1 MPLTPEEE
9 QQLREQIR
17 ASLEAREQ
25 QRSTV
30 QHQED
35 QGRQQQLEERLRQQI
50 AEEEEERFYRERG
63 YVQHKNRQGIIEW
76 VTPEEAERRAGRRS
90 KRKSSGRRK
99 IRQRNQILQWAL
111 NIALVTVALG
121 VFYYLLRYNPG
132 PARVNHGN
140 IIVTSDVPGAH
151 IYLDGTEKRLLFTPD
166 TLRNL
171 PAGAHFLAIYKDGYT
186 AWPPMQRIQVE
197 ANGTARAEFTLKSA
211 GLLGQISV
219 SANLEK
225 FTIYVD
231 GIAVPALPE
240 SVIEVPA
247 GYRVI
252 TVVKE
257 GYLANPHYQRVLVKA
272 GELTPLRFTFDPGG
286 DIGYLDIS
294 SNLNS
299 AYVFIDNR
307 FSGLKANGGP
317 FPLPAGV
324 YEVRVCQNGYS
335 NIPQAELLR
344 IIPGQ
349 THALSFHLQPE
360 AARDTLHIATAT
372 PGAGII
378 IDGHWQPV
386 VTPARDLYLSP
397 GIHFFNFMRD
407 GRLYAA
413 QELQI
418 NSEPNNQKL
427 LSYDF

>member
-9 QQLREQIR
+9 RQLREQIR
-17 ASLEAREQ
+17 ANLETRER
-25 QRSTV
+25 QRNV
-30 QHQED
+30 AQDQED

-50 AEEEEERFYRERG
+50 AEEEETRFYRERG
-63 YVQHKNRQGIIEW
+63 YVQYKNRQGIIEW
-76 VTPEEAERRAGRRS
+76 VSPEEAEKRSGRRS
-90 KRKSSGRRK
+90 KRKSSSRRK
-99 IRQRNQILQWAL
+99 ARRRNQVLQWVL

-121 VFYYLLRYNPG
+121 VFYYLLKYNPG

-140 IIVTSDVPGAH
+140 IIVSSDVPGAH
-151 IYLDGTEKRLLFTPD
+151 IYLDGTEKPQMFTPD

-186 AWPPMQRIQVE
+186 SWPPMQRIQVE

-219 SANLEK
+219 SANQADFK
-225 FTIYVD
+225 IFVD
-231 GIAVPALPE
+231 GIAIPDRPE
-240 SVIEVPA
+240 AVIEVPA

-252 TVVKE
+252 TAVKA
-257 GYLANPHYQRVLVKA
+257 GYLANPSHQRVLVKA
-272 GELTPLRFTFDPGG
+272 GELTQLRFTFEPGG
-286 DIGYLDIS
+286 NIGYLNVS

-317 FPLPAGV
+317 FPVPAGV
-324 YEVRVCQNGYS
+324 YEIRVCQNGYS

-344 IIPGQ
+344 VNPGQ
-349 THALSFHLQPE
+349 TYALSFHLQPE
-360 AARDTLHIATAT
+360 AARDTLHIATAS

-378 IDGHWQPV
+378 IDGHWQPI

-413 QELQI
+413 EELQI
-418 NSEPNNQKL
+418 NSEPNNQKVL
-427 LSYDF
+427 NYNF

>member
-17 ASLEAREQ
+17 ANLAARER
-25 QRSTV
+25 QRSAA
-30 QHQED
+30 QDHED

-50 AEEEEERFYRERG
+50 AEEEETRFYRERG
-63 YVQHKNRQGIIEW
+63 YVQYKNRQGIIEW
-76 VTPEEAERRAGRRS
+76 VTPEEAEKRAGRRS
-90 KRKSSGRRK
+90 KRKTSSRRK
-99 IRQRNQILQWAL
+99 IRQRNQILQWVI

-121 VFYYLLRYNPG
+121 VFYYLLKYNPG
-132 PARVNHGN
+132 PARVTHGN
-140 IIVTSDVPGAH
+140 IIVNSDVPGAH
-151 IYLDGTEKRLLFTPD
+151 IYLDGAEKQQLFTPD

-197 ANGTARAEFTLKSA
+197 ANGTTLAEFTLKSA

-219 SANLEK
+219 SANLAD

-231 GIAVPALPE
+231 GIAVPDRPE
-240 SVIEVPA
+240 AAIAVPA

-252 TVVKE
+252 TAVKA
-257 GYLANPHYQRVLVKA
+257 GYLATPNHQRVLVKA
-272 GELTPLRFTFDPGG
+272 GELTRLRFTFEPGG

-307 FSGLKANGGP
+307 FSGIKANGGP
-317 FPLPAGV
+317 FPVPAGV

-344 IIPGQ
+344 VNPGQ
-349 THALSFHLQPE
+349 THTLAFHLQPE

-378 IDGHWQPV
+378 IDGHWQPF

-413 QELQI
+413 KELQI
-418 NSEPNNQKL
+418 NSEPNNQKVL
-427 LSYDF
+427 NYNF